1 MEKNKKMTNDKT
13 TQYQKAY
20 VELYEIIKNL
30 TQEEQSKIS
39 EEFIKNL
46 ENSKDINYTFKLE
59 KSKPINEQKLMTET
73 KALLVQLYIKYLA
86 PENEKELW
94 EKYNQICLNEVEKK
108 RREKYNPENIFK

>member
-1 MEKNKKMTNDKT
+1 
-13 TQYQKAY
+13 
-20 VELYEIIKNL
+20 
-30 TQEEQSKIS
+30 
-39 EEFIKNL
+39 
-46 ENSKDINYTFKLE
+46 
-59 KSKPINEQKLMTET
+59 MTET